1 MSERID
7 GWTHILPPAYLARLR
22 RHHPETGR
30 LKRWL
35 TMTTL
40 FDLDARFRLMD
51 RFAPYRQLLTLSMPP
66 IEELVPAGEAA
77 ETARIANDG
86 LAALAAG
93 HPDRFV
99 GWVASLSLLDP
110 DAAIREAQRAASLG
124 ARGVQIPTHILG
136 RPLDDPDF
144 VPVFDAIAALGWA
157 IWLHPVRGPDV
168 PDYRGETASRHE
180 IWWCFGWPYDSSA
193 AMARLV
199 FSGLFDRH
207 PGLRVVT
214 HHMGAMIPY
223 FAGRIRQGWG
233 RDMGSRTPSAEAS
246 LLGPRLAREPIA
258 YFREFF
264 ADTALSG
271 EVGAMRCG
279 LDFFGAQRVM
289 FASDFPFDAEGGAYL
304 VRETLAGLDA
314 LGLDAAARAQ
324 VMHGTLAALLVPQR
338 AP

>member
-1 MSERID
+1 MTDRID

-22 RHHPETGR
+22 RYHSETGR

-40 FDLDARFRLMD
+40 FDLEARFRLMD

-66 IEELVPAGEAA
+66 IEELVSAA
-77 ETARIANDG
+77 EATEAARIANDG
-86 LAALAAG
+86 LAEIAAR

-99 GWVASLSLLDP
+99 GWTASLSLLDP
-110 DAAIREAQRAASLG
+110 AAAIEEAQRAARLG
-124 ARGVQIPTHILG
+124 ACGVQIPTHILG
-136 RPLDDPDF
+136 RPLDDPAF
-144 VPVFDAIAALGWA
+144 VPVFEAVAALGWA
-157 IWLHPVRGPDV
+157 IWLHPVRGPDL
-168 PDYRGETASRHE
+168 PDYRSESASKHE

-233 RDMGSRTPSAEAS
+233 KDMGSRTPSGDSS
-246 LLGPRLAREPIA
+246 LLGPGLLRAPIE
-258 YFREFF
+258 YFREFH

-279 LDFFGAQRVM
+279 LDFFGAERVM

-314 LGLDAAARAQ
+314 LELDAATRDR
-324 VMHGTLAALLVPQR
+324 VMQGTLHALMARQQP
-338 AP
+338 P

>member
-1 MSERID
+1 MTERID
-7 GWTHILPPAYLARLR
+7 GWTHILPSAYLARLR
-22 RHHPETGR
+22 RHHSETGR

-40 FDLDARFRLMD
+40 FDLGARFRLMD

-66 IEELVPAGEAA
+66 IEELVPEAEA
-77 ETARIANDG
+77 SEVARIANDG
-86 LAALAAG
+86 LAEIVAT

-99 GWVASLSLLDP
+99 GWTASLSLLDP
-110 DAAIREAQRAASLG
+110 DAAIREARRAAALG
-124 ARGVQIPTHILG
+124 ACGVQIPTHILG
-136 RPLDDPDF
+136 RPLDDPAF

-168 PDYRGETASRHE
+168 PDYRSETASKHE

-233 RDMGSRTPSAEAS
+233 RDMGSRTPAGDAA

-258 YFREFF
+258 YFRDFY

-314 LGLDAAARAQ
+314 LALDAPGRER
-324 VMHGTLAALLVPQR
+324 VVNGTLRALM
-338 AP
+338 APHHAP